1 MSLKNILN
9 LTLPELEI
17 EIISFGE
24 PKYRAKQIFTS
35 LHKNNINIIGD
46 LQGIPKSLKEKLSE
60 KFFIAE
66 LRLLEESSSVS
77 FNTKKFLFQTERTDK
92 EYIFESVLISEKER
106 NTICISTQIGCNV
119 GCEFCATAKMG
130 FIKNLEPAEIILQVY
145 EIIRIT
151 GIMPTNLVFMGMGEP
166 FLNYGN
172 LMKSLKILTN
182 KDGLGISSKKITV
195 STVGFTDKIKIFADD
210 ITSEENLNLR
220 KIKLALS
227 LHSTDNGFRES
238 IIPTSSK
245 NRLSDIYEELVYFYR
260 KTGSKITYEYIYFNG
275 LNDSE
280 NDIKRLVKLARM
292 VPSTINIIPFHPID
306 FKLNSPLD
314 IFNKDKDLNNLLSN
328 KNLFQFIEKLK
339 LSKVTVNLRSS
350 SGVDI
355 NAACGQLAVIKS
367 QVNN

>member
-9 LTLPELEI
+9 LTLPELET
-17 EIISFGE
+17 EIISLGE

-35 LHKNNINIIGD
+35 LHKNNINIIED

-172 LMKSLKILTN
+172 LMKSLKILTD
-182 KDGLGISSKKITV
+182 KGGLGISSKKITV
-195 STVGFTDKIKIFADD
+195 STVGFTEKIKIFADD

-280 NDIKRLVKLARM
+280 NDIKRLVKLTRM